1 MGKPKET
8 SSRQEIVSRVVDEL
22 CKPPAWH
29 EHEHSRRFANVFL
42 PSRHK
47 VIECVEELRAV
58 LFPGY
63 FGYREFRADT
73 EKYHVGA
80 NLDRVLYALQNEIRH
95 ALQYV
100 EGRKFEG
107 GREFAGPDDAE
118 AITDSF
124 LESIPE
130 IKRKLMVDARASYE
144 WDPAVVIP
152 EAPIFCYPNMFA
164 MTAYRIAHELYNLG
178 VPFIPRIIAEYSHS
192 ETGIDLHP
200 GAQLGEGVFID
211 HGTGVVIGQTC
222 ILGDRVRLYQGV
234 TLGVKSFE
242 MDEETGRPKKLVP
255 RHPIIEHDTVIYA
268 EASVLGRITIG
279 HHSVIGANVFVT
291 SSLPPYSFIFQP
303 SMRVGDVKK
312 AARARAKEIEE
323 QQIGKGEG

>member
-1 MGKPKET
+1 MGKDTNPK
-8 SSRQEIVSRVVDEL
+8 SRTEIVSRVIDEL

-29 EHEHSRRFANVFL
+29 EHEHNRRFSNMFL

-63 FGYREFRADT
+63 FGYREFRHDT

-80 NLDRVLYALQNEIRH
+80 NLDRVLYALQEEIRH
-95 ALQYV
+95 ALRYV
-100 EGRKFEG
+100 EGREFEG
-107 GREFAGPDDAE
+107 DRVFGGPEDAE
-118 AITDSF
+118 DITDSF
-124 LESIPE
+124 LETIPQ
-130 IKRKLMVDARASYE
+130 IKLKLMADAQASYE

-164 MTAYRIAHELYNLG
+164 MTAYRIANELYKLG
-178 VPFIPRIIAEYSHS
+178 VPFIPRIITEHAHS
-192 ETGIDLHP
+192 LTGIDIHP
-200 GAQLGEGVFID
+200 GAQIGEGVFID
-211 HGTGVVIGQTC
+211 HGTGVVIGATC
-222 ILGDRVRLYQGV
+222 IIGDRVRLYQGV

-242 MDEETGRPKKLVP
+242 MNEETERPTKGVP

-268 EASVLGRITIG
+268 EASILGRITIG
-279 HHSVIGANVFVT
+279 HHSVVGANVFVT

-303 SMRVGDVKK
+303 SARVGDVKK
-312 AARARAKEIEE
+312 AARERAKQMEEDAGNIE
-323 QQIGKGEG
+323 G